1 VSLLRG
7 DSNNIQY
14 TSCVLCTII
23 YYLLSDIFF
32 GIFKLFLLTI
42 CLLDELVSLTISVM
56 INRIYF
62 FTVTVAS
69 IIKFQP
75 G

>member
-1 VSLLRG
+1 MTQAQPTDPLVLLAIVLLRYT
-7 DSNNIQY
+7 DSDY
-14 TSCVLCTII
+14 P
-23 YYLLSDIFF
+23 F